1 MSARTRSWEQ
11 AERLARAERD
21 LRDPV
26 QIELRRIK
34 EQEAAKI
41 AAEKAQNITLAAAC
55 DWWIAGQ
62 KFKSNKIATIYRRA
76 AWRIKAWAQDQGIE
90 NLRDVTPDLLDEWRG
105 LWATDAERKYDRIGQ
120 SSQSEFL
127 GYAPRNTNSLAAQ

>member
-11 AERLARAERD
+11 AERLAQAERD

-26 QIELRRIK
+26 QIALRRIK

-55 DWWIAGQ
+55 DRWIASQ
-62 KFKSNKIATIYRRA
+62 KFKSDKTATIYRRA

-90 NLRDVTPDLLDEWRG
+90 DLRDVTPDLLDEWRS
-105 LWATDAERKYDRIGQ
+105 LWATDAERKYDRIPTR
-120 SSQSEFL
+120 SKCCWPV
-127 GYAPRNTNSLAAQ
+127 YRWRI